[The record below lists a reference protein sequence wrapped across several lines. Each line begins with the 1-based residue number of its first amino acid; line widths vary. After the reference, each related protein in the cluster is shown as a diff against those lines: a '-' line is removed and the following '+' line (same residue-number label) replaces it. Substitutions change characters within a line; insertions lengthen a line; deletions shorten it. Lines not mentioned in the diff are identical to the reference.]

1 MQNAHYCRRLAAVF
15 LTIFMSWHITPD
27 CSQVAASKPLHQ
39 LKSNRS
45 PTGGVSC
52 ALAYLVPG
60 TGAPRGR
67 ELLVNAALV
76 RRTRSSLL
84 FRAFGTRLP
93 DLSVPCLGWPLSKRS
108 SRHHRSPGGAHA
120 PRPLVYHL
128 RWLWPGGCE
137 HSCELWRSSSSQ
149 TSRESSF
156 DYVPRK
162 PCRNS
167 LLGNLPCD
175 VIDRPCIAL
184 PSSILRPRPA
194 KGHQAARVDRT
205 CDMCFRVPTYALRLV
220 PPQSRA
226 LLP

>member
-1 MQNAHYCRRLAAVF
+1 MQLSFVGHGPACSFGLSGHACRTCPCL
-15 LTIFMSWHITPD
+15 
-27 CSQVAASKPLHQ
+27 
-39 LKSNRS
+39 
-45 PTGGVSC
+45 
-52 ALAYLVPG
+52 ALAGRCQSGRAGIIDPLV
-60 TGAPRGR
+60 AP
-67 ELLVNAALV
+67 
-76 RRTRSSLL
+76 
-84 FRAFGTRLP
+84 
-93 DLSVPCLGWPLSKRS
+93 WPLSKRS